1 MVSSSRNS
9 ELQTYAKIIRIVS
22 FDASSFIYAYNNCLS
37 SRYQPFRKH
46 PGSTTTALPSTHSYT
61 SAQVPTKSSPPPQ
74 CSHTQKDKSTA
85 QAQIAYLPL
94 STTKT
99 PSRLFTV
106 TLGRAKYRQHKTRQ
120 ALHLAGQNQKK
131 GVSVLPNTA
140 RPIPPIIS
148 LHPLSARRRCSLPTA
163 CTLRLRRIVSKGQQ
177 QSKQAQQEDDSWSIQ
192 CDT

>member
-9 ELQTYAKIIRIVS
+9 ELQTYATIIRIVS

-61 SAQVPTKSSPPPQ
+61 SAQVPTKSSPPQ

-131 GVSVLPNTA
+131 GG
-140 RPIPPIIS
+140 IS
-148 LHPLSARRRCSLPTA
+148 LTQHGKTNTPYHLSTPCLALA
-163 CTLRLRRIVSKGQQ
+163 GGVLYLRR
-177 QSKQAQQEDDSWSIQ
+177 ARFAFAA
-192 CDT
+192 